1 MGLCTSHAFP
11 DYPFPIYPLTRP
23 VMTGGL
29 GGHTVA
35 ERHMTQTHNEYF
47 IEKEQLPVDL
57 TMVTGEELSG
67 ALFVQPTWRRP
78 SIEFDAPVLLHLPDA
93 FFPLVVGNGRARLIA
108 KSQVVL
114 MRGERSGIDDDSEAL
129 GEPASVVIRCS
140 SGVIVRGS
148 LRIAR
153 LKSNTRVLD
162 YLNRST
168 EEFILLH
175 ERDGAVLVNR
185 RHIVIVHDES
195 DGPA

>member
-1 MGLCTSHAFP
+1 
-11 DYPFPIYPLTRP
+11 
-23 VMTGGL
+23 
-29 GGHTVA
+29 
-35 ERHMTQTHNEYF
+35 MTQTHNEYF

-140 SGVIVRGS
+140 SGVIV
-148 LRIAR
+148 
-153 LKSNTRVLD
+153 
-162 YLNRST
+162 
-168 EEFILLH
+168 
-175 ERDGAVLVNR
+175 
-185 RHIVIVHDES
+185 
-195 DGPA
+195 